1 MVADPTAKRI
11 KSRQTELGS
20 TLLYPCWFRVFFIWN
35 KLKGSVA
42 MLTAWKGTVPR
53 TARHLRQY
61 GPVEKYEQI
70 KRLKSMVERYLI
82 LIDATT

>member
-1 MVADPTAKRI
+1 MKMVADPTAKRI

-42 MLTAWKGTVPR
+42 MLTAWKGTVP
-53 TARHLRQY
+53 ARLAISGNTVQS
-61 GPVEKYEQI
+61 
-70 KRLKSMVERYLI
+70 KSMNR
-82 LIDATT
+82 